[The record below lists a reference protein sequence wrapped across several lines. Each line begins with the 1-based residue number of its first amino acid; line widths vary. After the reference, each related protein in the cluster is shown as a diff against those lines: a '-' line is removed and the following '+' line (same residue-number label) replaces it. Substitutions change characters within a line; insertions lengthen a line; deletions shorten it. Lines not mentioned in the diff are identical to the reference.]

1 MMGKQWLIVIC
12 LLIVSLPWQAQ
23 AVLTIEITGG
33 AEAALPIAI
42 VQFGLE
48 GFKDDKDISR
58 IICNNL
64 AQSGRFIPLPISDLI
79 SSPHEESEVNFRDWR
94 LLRSENLLVGKIS
107 STDGKTYQVQFQ
119 LLDVYKNEQ
128 LVGMSYQVSVS
139 GIRRLAHQISDLIYG
154 TLTGEAG
161 IFSTRLVFVADTKS
175 SDGNNIYTLNI
186 SDSDGTNS
194 RSVLRSTQPILSPS
208 WSPDGQRLSYVSF
221 ERGKPEVF
229 ILELHSGLVYLVAE
243 FEGMN
248 SAPAWSPDG
257 QKLALMLSKDG
268 NPEIY
273 VLRLAGLGKGELVR
287 ITHNTQAIDSE
298 PVWMPNG
305 HEIIFTSD
313 RGGQPQIY
321 KVSADGGSA
330 NRLTFEGDYNASPDI
345 SPDGRNM
352 TMIHSANGKF
362 YIAVQDLETGKVQ
375 ILTDSGTYES
385 PIFAPN
391 SRIILYATE
400 HNGGEVLEKVSV
412 DGRIHQ
418 RLNNVGINIREP
430 EWSPISK

>member
-1 MMGKQWLIVIC
+1 MGRQWLMVIQF
-12 LLIVSLPWQAQ
+12 LIVSLPWQAQ

-33 AEAALPIAI
+33 AEVALPIAI
-42 VQFGLE
+42 VPFGHE
-48 GFKDDKDISR
+48 DFNNDKDISR

-64 AQSGRFIPLPISDLI
+64 AHSGRFLPLPIDDLI

-107 STDGKTYQVQFQ
+107 STDNITYQVQFQ

-128 LVGMSYQVSVS
+128 LIGRRYQVSAFDL
-139 GIRRLAHQISDLIYG
+139 RRLAHQISDLVYE
-154 TLTGEAG
+154 TLTGESG
-161 IFSTRLVFVADTKS
+161 IFSTRLVFVTDMRS
-175 SDGNNIYTLNI
+175 GDGKKIYILKI
-186 SDSDGTNS
+186 SDSDGTNP
-194 RSVLRSTQPILSPS
+194 RSVLRSKQPILSPS

-221 ERGKPEVF
+221 ERGKAEVF
-229 ILELHSGLVYLVAE
+229 ILELRSGLIHLVAA

-257 QKLALMLSKDG
+257 LKLALMLSKDG

-273 VLRLAGLGKGELVR
+273 VLEMAAGNTGKLLR
-287 ITHNTQAIDSE
+287 ITHNAQAIDSE
-298 PVWMPNG
+298 PVWKPNG

-321 KVSADGGSA
+321 KVSIDSGIA
-330 NRLTFEGDYNASPDI
+330 NRLTFEGYYNASPDI

-352 TMIHSANGKF
+352 TMIHSANGRF
-362 YIAVQDLETGKVQ
+362 HIAVQALETGIVQ
-375 ILTDSGTYES
+375 ILTDGGIYES
-385 PIFAPN
+385 PVFAPN
-391 SRIILYATE
+391 GQIILYATE
-400 HNGGEVLEKVSV
+400 HNGREVLEKVSV

-418 RLNNVGINIREP
+418 RLEKLGNNVREP
-430 EWSPISK
+430 EWSPIIK